1 MGALFLDEDTA
12 IHVKFMTA
20 CINLF
25 KKQLSTKV
33 QYTYL
38 DKQIHIFIANAEGEY
53 RPVNINLE
61 EPITG

>member
-1 MGALFLDEDTA
+1 MTVKGSMGTLFLDEDTA

-38 DKQIHIFIANAEGEY
+38 DK
-53 RPVNINLE
+53 
-61 EPITG
+61 